1 MQIKC
6 NLCNKTKDFDVSL
19 TRKQKKVLSFII
31 SYRKENKQ
39 SPTFREIA
47 DGINLISTSNIDRY
61 IFVLKNK
68 NFIDYLPYSHRS
80 ITVLKEPL

>member
-31 SYRKENKQ
+31 SYKKENKQ

>member
-1 MQIKC
+1 MKIKC
-6 NLCNKTKDFDVSL
+6 NLCNKTKDFEVSL

>member
-31 SYRKENKQ
+31 SYKKENKQ

-47 DGINLISTSNIDRY
+47 DGINLRSTSNIDRY